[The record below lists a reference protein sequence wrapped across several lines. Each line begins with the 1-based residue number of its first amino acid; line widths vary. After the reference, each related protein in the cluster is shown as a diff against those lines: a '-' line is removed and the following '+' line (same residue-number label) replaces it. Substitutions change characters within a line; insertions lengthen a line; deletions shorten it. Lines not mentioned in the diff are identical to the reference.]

1 MSPSPML
8 HGLTPCR
15 LSSSER
21 RVQLLPVAN
30 RLRLQP
36 VQIIDTKANLSRA
49 TKRPMLKLPL
59 NMGLRF
65 GFPSK
70 NRPRHG
76 AQGEISVAQNWI
88 QSSLLPSITRICT
101 RHALYLS
108 SDCTNPSQLP
118 LPVNLSTTRSWSSS
132 SIASSGYRQRVVLI
146 QCILWLNSQDCFLH
160 KLQPGLAT
168 VSQLYSYCTG
178 MIGMVAVRP
187 SAGSVGFVAQPDST
201 IAVINAK
208 ISP

>member
-1 MSPSPML
+1 MIPGCSDVFDPTSKITA
-8 HGLTPCR
+8 TP
-15 LSSSER
+15 
-21 RVQLLPVAN
+21 VFDDP
-30 RLRLQP
+30 
-36 VQIIDTKANLSRA
+36 
-49 TKRPMLKLPL
+49 
-59 NMGLRF
+59 F
-65 GFPSK
+65 GFFGWITVGIECWMQLML
-70 NRPRHG
+70 G
-76 AQGEISVAQNWI
+76 AWFVHFHSNG
-88 QSSLLPSITRICT
+88 RICT
-101 RHALYLS
+101 QPWLYLS